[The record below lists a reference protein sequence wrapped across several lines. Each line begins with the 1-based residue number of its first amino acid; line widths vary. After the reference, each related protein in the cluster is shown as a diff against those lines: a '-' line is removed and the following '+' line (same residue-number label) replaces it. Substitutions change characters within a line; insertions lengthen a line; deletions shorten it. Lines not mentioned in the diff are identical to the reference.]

1 MRSTRAEVLT
11 PFTRPDLDDPRLSN
25 ALAERFRDHPH
36 VLAHLRRPVSM
47 YTLRVN
53 TLKVD
58 PEEVVEAFEAIHPD
72 REVRVSP
79 YADEVVEV
87 EVLGPEPVEV
97 HDRLVVADKF
107 AAESVYVGADLYK
120 PGVIDVVGDVG
131 RGDRV
136 TVVSERGHVVAEGVA
151 RVPGREMVEGE
162 RGPAVRVT
170 RSVFSA
176 PRFRNTEPYAEGWI
190 YSQALPSVLA
200 VKALDPE
207 PGWTVV
213 DACAA
218 PGGKTTHVVQ
228 IMEGEGR
235 VVAIDRSRS
244 RLEKL
249 EANVRRLGMEDVV
262 EVVHGD
268 ARKVLPRLRDVD
280 AVIVDPPCTAVGV
293 RPKLWMEA
301 TWEEVLGLPGYQY
314 SILRAA
320 VEALRDGGYL
330 LYCTCTLTPMENEA
344 VVSRAL
350 MELDLELEDRVMR
363 PGRSV
368 DPGVLFDP
376 RDDVPGFY
384 YCVMRKG

>member
-53 TLKVD
+53 TLKTD
-58 PEEVVEAFEAIHPD
+58 PEDVVEAFEAIHPD

-79 YADEVVEV
+79 HAEEVVEI
-87 EVLGPEPVEV
+87 EVLGPEPVAV
-97 HDRLVVADKF
+97 HDKMVVADKF

-120 PGVIDVVGDVG
+120 PGVMNVIGDVDK
-131 RGDRV
+131 GDRV

-151 RVPGREMVEGE
+151 RVSGREMVKGD
-162 RGPAVRVT
+162 RGKAVRVAG
-170 RSVFSA
+170 SVFSA
-176 PRFRNTEPYAEGWI
+176 PRFRDTEPYAEGWI

-228 IMEGEGR
+228 LMEGKGR

-244 RLEKL
+244 RLERL
-249 EANVRRLGMEDVV
+249 EANVKRLGMEKVV
-262 EVVHGD
+262 ETVHGD
-268 ARKVLPRLRDVD
+268 ARRVLPRFRNVD

-293 RPKLWMEA
+293 RPKLWVEA

-314 SILRAA
+314 SILKAA

-330 LYCTCTLTPMENEA
+330 LYCTCTLTVTENEA
-344 VVSRAL
+344 VVRRA
-350 MELDLELEDRVMR
+350 MEELDLDPENRVMR
-363 PGRSV
+363 PGRST

-384 YCVMRKG
+384 YCVLRKG